1 MTENKIILLKTGETI
16 QILDIYPDYLT
27 DKKYVVYR
35 HQNQMY
41 ISDYEQLKLHIQ
53 PLDSKK
59 EHRTTA
65 DKIKLYRQ
73 YFRGDDNKVA
83 LSFESNE
90 KKRVYYV
97 WCNLRKKY
105 PCHKS
110 KIQVLNALNVNF
122 NNFNL

>member
-53 PLDSKK
+53 PLYSKK
-59 EHRTTA
+59 EQPLKDDELNKTFVSCLKRNNL
-65 DKIKLYRQ
+65 IK
-73 YFRGDDNKVA
+73 
-83 LSFESNE
+83 
-90 KKRVYYV
+90 
-97 WCNLRKKY
+97 
-105 PCHKS
+105 
-110 KIQVLNALNVNF
+110 
-122 NNFNL
+122 